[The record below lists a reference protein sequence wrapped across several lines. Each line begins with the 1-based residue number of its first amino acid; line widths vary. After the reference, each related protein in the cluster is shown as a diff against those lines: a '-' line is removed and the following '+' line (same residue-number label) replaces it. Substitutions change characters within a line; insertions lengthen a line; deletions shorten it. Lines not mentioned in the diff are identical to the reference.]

1 MTIVCRDALAAAVMA
16 LALGPAADAA
26 AAAQAGDKVTL
37 PAGTRLLVRTSE
49 SVDSEQH
56 QAGHRFKTELE
67 ANVRLDNETVLSK
80 GTVIFGRLTEAKRAG
95 RLAGKAELRLELTDV
110 EIDGDL
116 FPIVTSDYGVKG
128 ESQTADTTK
137 KTAGGAVVGAIIG
150 GIAGGGD
157 GAAAGAAIG
166 GGAGLGASV
175 LTEGKQIRVPA
186 ETLIEFRLA
195 QPAPL
200 PSPR

>member
-1 MTIVCRDALAAAVMA
+1 MKAVSRVALQAAVA
-16 LALGPAADAA
+16 VLALGPGAVARAAD
-26 AAAQAGDKVTL
+26 QAGGKITL

-49 SVDSEQH
+49 NVDSQQH
-56 QAGHRFKTELE
+56 QAGHRFRTELE
-67 ANVRLDNETVLSK
+67 ANVRVDGETVLPK
-80 GTVIFGRLTEAKRAG
+80 GTVIYGRLAEAKRAG

-116 FPIVTSDYGVKG
+116 FPVVTSDYGVKG

-166 GGAGLGASV
+166 GGAGLGAAALS
-175 LTEGKQIRVPA
+175 EGKQIRVPA

-195 QPAPL
+195 QPAPV

>member
-1 MTIVCRDALAAAVMA
+1 MTVVCRAALAAAVIA
-16 LALGPAADAA
+16 LALGPAAA

-80 GTVIFGRLTEAKRAG
+80 GTVIFGRLAEAKRAG

>member
-1 MTIVCRDALAAAVMA
+1 MAVVCRAALAAAVIA
-16 LALGPAADAA
+16 LALGPAAGAA
-26 AAAQAGDKVTL
+26 AAAQAGGKVTL

-49 SVDSEQH
+49 GVDSEQH
-56 QAGHRFKTELE
+56 QAGHRFRTELE
-67 ANVRLDNETVLSK
+67 ANVRLDGETVLAK

-166 GGAGLGASV
+166 GGAGLGASA
-175 LTEGKQIRVPA
+175 LSEGKQVRVPA
-186 ETLIEFRLA
+186 EALIEFRLA